1 MQVNGRRTD
10 VTSERG
16 NGEGLLDAR
25 LLLLD
30 PRDNVVVARER
41 IAAGTAV
48 MVAGCRIV
56 QRRDIPIG
64 HKLAWRPI
72 AAGAKVMKY
81 GAPIGSAIVD
91 IAPGA
96 HVHTHNMKSD
106 YTPTYTLEPARR
118 RHGAKP

>member
-1 MQVNGRRTD
+1 

-16 NGEGLLDAR
+16 NGEGPLDPR

-41 IAAGTAV
+41 IAAGMAV
-48 MVAGCRIV
+48 AVAGSKIV
-56 QRRDIPIG
+56 QPRDIPIG
-64 HKLAWRPI
+64 HKLACRPI

-81 GAPIGSAIVD
+81 GAPIGSATAD

-106 YTPTYTLEPARR
+106 YTPTYTLETARR
-118 RHGAKP
+118 RHGDTP